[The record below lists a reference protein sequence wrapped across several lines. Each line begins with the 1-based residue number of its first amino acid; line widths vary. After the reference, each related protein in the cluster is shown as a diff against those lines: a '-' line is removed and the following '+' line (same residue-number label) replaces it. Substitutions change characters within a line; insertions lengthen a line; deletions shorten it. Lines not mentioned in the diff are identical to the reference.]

1 MASDTESDR
10 SGGLNFLE
18 QIVERDLNS
27 GAVEQVVTRFPP
39 EPNGYPH
46 IGHAKAICINFGM
59 ARDFKGRCHL
69 RFDDTN
75 PETEDMEYV
84 HAMER
89 DVRWLG
95 FDWGEHKFHASDYF
109 DQLFEHALTLI
120 RDGKAYVDS
129 QSDTEIRENRGT
141 VTEAGTNSRFRD
153 RSVEENLDLFRRMR
167 AGAFPD
173 GAHVLRAKIDMASSN
188 MLLRDPVLYRIKHAE
203 HYRTGSEWPIYPLYD
218 FAHPLSDA
226 IEGIS
231 HSLCS
236 LEFEVHRP
244 LYDWLVDAL
253 YSEPRPHQYEFARLN
268 LDYTIMSKRK
278 LLRLVEGDH
287 VSGWDDPRMPTLS
300 GMRRRGIPPEA
311 IRRFCDLIGVAKAD
325 NRVDVGLLEFAIR
338 DELNH
343 RAPRVMAVLDP
354 IKVTITDWPEERI
367 EWNDA
372 SHWPHDVPK
381 EGTRSVPFGRNLY
394 IDRED
399 FALDPPPKFHRL
411 APGQEV
417 RLRYGYVIRCNEV
430 VLDEAGNVVELLCSH
445 DPGTRTGGSSTRR
458 VKGTIHWVEA
468 SHAHEV
474 ELRLYDRLFSTPNP
488 EDVAEGGDF
497 LDNLNADSL
506 VVSRGFV
513 EHSVSGVSPG
523 ERFQF
528 ERQGYFVVDDDSSA
542 EHPVFNRTVTLRDTW
557 AKLSGDNAQKT
568 PAKRP
573 KRDREVQVQAGPPT
587 PTLTGAQED
596 QAAELVSRFGI
607 DENDSAVLASDGW
620 LLELFLESAG
630 SADPAAAANWVLHEV
645 QRVRNASKSELA
657 LKAPALVSLI
667 DLVESGAI
675 SSRTGKDL
683 LSEVALSGEDPAVL
697 VEERGL
703 KQIDDTSE
711 LAAIVERVVSEN
723 TGKAEAYRGG
733 KTGLMGFFMGQVM
746 RHTGGKANPEL
757 VRGLLTDRLG

>member
-1 MASDTESDR
+1 MAPDTESDR

-18 QIVERDLNS
+18 QIVERDLKS
-27 GAVEQVVTRFPP
+27 GTVSQVVTRFPP

-46 IGHAKAICINFGM
+46 IGHAKAICINFGISH
-59 ARDFKGRCHL
+59 DFEGRCHL

-95 FDWGEHKFHASDYF
+95 FEWGEYQFHASDYF
-109 DQLFEHALTLI
+109 EQLYEHARTLI
-120 RDGKAYVDS
+120 RAGKAYVDS
-129 QSDTEIRENRGT
+129 QTDTEIRENRGT
-141 VTEAGTNSRFRD
+141 VTEAGRNSPFRE

-167 AGAFPD
+167 EGEFPD
-173 GAHVLRAKIDMASSN
+173 GAHVLRGKIDMASPN
-188 MLLRDPVLYRIKHAE
+188 MLLRDPVFYRIKHAE
-203 HYRTGSEWPIYPLYD
+203 HYRTGNDWPIYPLYD

-226 IEGIS
+226 IEGIT

-253 YSEPRPHQYEFARLN
+253 YNEPRPHQYEFARLN

-278 LLRLVEGDH
+278 LLRLVQGDH

-325 NRVDVGLLEFAIR
+325 NRVDISLLEYAIR

-354 IKVTITDWPEERI
+354 LKVTITDWPEDKI

-381 EGTRSVPFGRNLY
+381 EGTRPVPFGRHLY
-394 IDRED
+394 IDRDD
-399 FALDPPPKFHRL
+399 FALEPPPKFHRL
-411 APGQEV
+411 APGREV
-417 RLRYGYVIRCNEV
+417 RLRYGYVIRCDEV
-430 VLDEAGNVVELLCSH
+430 ITDESGNVVELRCSH
-445 DPGTRTGGSSTRR
+445 DPETRSGGSSTRR

-474 ELRLYDRLFSTPNP
+474 EVRLYDRLFKTPDP
-488 EDVAEGGDF
+488 EDVPEGSDF
-497 LDNLNADSL
+497 LDNLNPESL
-506 VVSRGFV
+506 VVTRGFL
-513 EHSVSGVSPG
+513 EHAVSDFTPG
-523 ERFQF
+523 DRFQF
-528 ERQGYFVVDDDSSA
+528 ERQGYFVVDDGSTA
-542 EHPVFNRTVTLRDTW
+542 ENPVFNRTVTLRDTW
-557 AKLSGDNAQKT
+557 AKLSADT
-568 PAKRP
+568 PVKASKP
-573 KRDREVQVQAGPPT
+573 KPSRDRSSQVQAGPPR
-587 PTLTGAQED
+587 PTLSPEQEKV
-596 QAAELVSRFGI
+596 AEELTAEFGV
-607 DENDSAVLASDGW
+607 DPNDSAVLASDEW
-620 LLELFLESAG
+620 LLGLFRDAA
-630 SADPAAAANWVLHEV
+630 ADVEASTAANWVLHEV
-645 QRVRNASKSELA
+645 QRVRNASRKEVVLQ
-657 LKAPALVSLI
+657 APALVSI
-667 DLVESGAI
+667 IELVDSGAI
-675 SSRTGKDL
+675 SSRTGKEL
-683 LSEVALSGEDPAVL
+683 LGEVALSGADPSAL

-703 KQIDDTSE
+703 RQIDDSDQ
-711 LAAIVERVVSEN
+711 LAAIVQQVVSEN
-723 TGKAEAYRGG
+723 AGKAEAYRGG

-746 RHTGGKANPEL
+746 RHTGGKANPEM
-757 VRGLLTDRLG
+757 VRSLLEDALG